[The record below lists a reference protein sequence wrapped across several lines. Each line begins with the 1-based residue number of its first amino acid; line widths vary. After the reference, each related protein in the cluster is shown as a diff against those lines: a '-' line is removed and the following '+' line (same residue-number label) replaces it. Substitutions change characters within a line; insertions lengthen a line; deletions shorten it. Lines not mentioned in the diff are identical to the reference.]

1 MRSTNKR
8 SRSKSNRPKSLGNIV
23 NRVFDSSGP
32 EGKVRGTP
40 QQIIDKY
47 LLLARDAQLSG
58 DRVAAENFLQHAEH
72 YTRMLSEAQR
82 EMTREAEA
90 RQLQQGN
97 NNQNQNRRY
106 DQRDDGD
113 GGQANADAAEAQGG
127 DRQNDHRQSDRQNDQ
142 RQNDHRQNDRQGER
156 QGDGGGNRRSVRRDD
171 RPERQERQER
181 PERQERSEQ
190 PDRPENQDRRQRQQ
204 RPPSDP
210 RENRD
215 DGDTMLVET
224 PESRAEKPQA
234 ARKEVPVTENVGT
247 PAPKARRTAAQTQNP
262 VPQDETPAQEAS
274 APAATPADT
283 GASISSS
290 EDKPAPKPRKPR
302 AAPATRRAPRKPKAE
317 GEAPEQGAQDSDT
330 ARVAE

>member
-1 MRSTNKR
+1 MRSSNKR
-8 SRSKSNRPKSLGNIV
+8 SRSKSNRPKPLGNIV

-90 RQLQQGN
+90 RQHQQAN

-106 DQRDDGD
+106 DQRDEGD
-113 GGQANADAAEAQGG
+113 GGQDNADTTEAQGG
-127 DRQNDHRQSDRQNDQ
+127 DRQNDRQHDRQNE
-142 RQNDHRQNDRQGER
+142 RQNER
-156 QGDGGGNRRSVRRDD
+156 HNDGGGNRRTIRRDD
-171 RPERQERQER
+171 RTERQER
-181 PERQERSEQ
+181 PERTERPDQ
-190 PDRPENQDRRQRQQ
+190 QDQAAHRDRPEQQERRPRQQ
-204 RPPSDP
+204 RAPADP
-210 RENRD
+210 RG
-215 DGDTMLVET
+215 DGDSMLVET

-234 ARKEVPVTENVGT
+234 ATKATPVTDNTGT
-247 PAPKARRTAAQTQNP
+247 RAPQARKPAAQVQNPAPEPAAQAETNP
-262 VPQDETPAQEAS
+262 QE
-274 APAATPADT
+274 APAATPSDTAAPAPSAD
-283 GASISSS
+283 
-290 EDKPAPKPRKPR
+290 DKPAPKPRKPR
-302 AAPATRRAPRKPKAE
+302 AAPATRRAPRKPKAD
-317 GEAPEQGAQDSDT
+317 GEAPEPGVQGSDP